1 MKYLEETE
9 FSESAATVQGMTA
22 SQLDDLEL
30 AIRQQ
35 RLAKMVTWLT
45 NAGFVANW
53 QFRDEIAYNMIQV
66 CPPDEDSDLFP
77 VWGTI
82 AECRRLLD
90 IEANIKNPQKSFER
104 WHPTTGQT
112 STPNDRALESGQMES
127 DCLASAQKFSRED
140 NDDMAETMREVARE
154 IRNARTESN
163 PRGAGRRSKGQR
175 RTATLTG
182 LSDRAAE
189 HLDSQPNKAE
199 YLVRLVEQ
207 DLA

>member
-1 MKYLEETE
+1 MKYLEETD
-9 FSESAATVQGMTA
+9 FSESAEIVQGMTVA
-22 SQLDDLEL
+22 QLDDLEL
-30 AIRQQ
+30 AIKQQ

-53 QFRDEIAYNMIQV
+53 QFRDEIAYSMIQV
-66 CPPDEDSDLFP
+66 CAPDENSDP
-77 VWGTI
+77 WAVWATI

-104 WHPTTGQT
+104 WHPTIEET
-112 STPNDRALESGQMES
+112 STPSDREFVSGQIEA
-127 DCLASAQKFSRED
+127 DCLASAKKFASTYD
-140 NDDMAETMREVARE
+140 NDMAKTLREVARE
-154 IRNARTESN
+154 IKRARTEAN

-199 YLVRLVEQ
+199 YLVRLV
-207 DLA
+207 DRVRA